1 MITLVLERHVLERR
15 RVSGTLRCVLG
26 HWPKEPW
33 RTKNAMALEN
43 VVFYYS
49 CSVLLL
55 AYQFAAILPPPPKKK
70 KQHLQT
76 LRSGDSL
83 WP

>member
-33 RTKNAMALEN
+33 RTKNEMALEN

-55 AYQFAAILPPPPKKK
+55 AYQFAAILPQKKR
-70 KQHLQT
+70 HLRT
-76 LRSGDSL
+76 LRGSASL